1 MPIVGRR
8 TFRSRGMGAGV
19 AFQAPVIMR
28 STMQAPRAPSGAPTK
43 PVITV
48 NTKPVTISL
57 PGAPKL
63 TIPVPVMPA
72 PKPVVTGTRTQA
84 PTPAA
89 PPALPPTYV
98 NYQIPPSSGPILT
111 GPISGPGITDTT
123 GAPPAPPPVTVDNS
137 GGGGGGP
144 VSVPTSGQPFPWL
157 WVGLGALGLYLIVS
171 R

>member
-1 MPIVGRR
+1 
-8 TFRSRGMGAGV
+8 MGAGV

-28 STMQAPRAPSGAPTK
+28 STMQAPRASTGAPTK
-43 PVITV
+43 PSTSFPNTGNATTV
-48 NTKPVTISL
+48 QFKPMVL
-57 PGAPKL
+57 PGFPGMPKV
-63 TIPVPVMPA
+63 TIPVPVM

-123 GAPPAPPPVTVDNS
+123 GAPPALPPVTVDNS

>member
-1 MPIVGRR
+1 VPIVGRR

-63 TIPVPVMPA
+63 TIPVPVMP
-72 PKPVVTGTRTQA
+72 KPVVTGTRTQA

-98 NYQIPPSSGPILT
+98 NYQIPPSSGPVLT

-144 VSVPTSGQPFPWL
+144 VSVPTAAQPFPWL
-157 WVGLGALGLYLIVS
+157 MILAIAGGLYLVT